1 MNLDTSQIDAI
12 GKLYLAIHTDKIMDI
27 TEYFNSIVCE
37 FNGIKT
43 ELTSDLALQILKFN
57 IDSLQHNGLNR
68 MLSNSPIY
76 LPIVF
81 FSNPIYTLNQNVSF
95 SLTGVSH
102 CDKMELIY
110 DKIKLA
116 NTFNVN
122 EFYPN
127 LTMKL
132 EVFEKPQFND
142 IKERL
147 SINITNNLQN
157 IFWMYKENKCI
168 KKNKYIHPVK
178 AIGFEGKYGSNNIVI
193 IKMNELSLH
202 NFYKP
207 KGFHKS
213 ENIYSLNPEQ
223 FECSQGVSK
232 YFEIIEIIQEI
243 NPEYIEEKNNLTQ
256 IVCLKSMYDVN
267 LII

>member
-1 MNLDTSQIDAI
+1 
-12 GKLYLAIHTDKIMDI
+12 MDI
-27 TEYFNSIVCE
+27 TDYFDCIVCK

-43 ELTSDLALQILKFN
+43 ELTSELAYQILKFN
-57 IDSLQHNGLNR
+57 IDISQYNGLNR

-76 LPIVF
+76 FPIVF
-81 FSNPIYTLNQNVSF
+81 FSNPIYILNQNISF
-95 SLTGVSH
+95 SLTGVSN
-102 CDKMELIY
+102 CKKIELAY

-127 LTMKL
+127 LTMQL

-147 SINITNNLQN
+147 SINVTNNLQN
-157 IFWMYKENKCI
+157 IYWMYKENKCI
-168 KKNKYIHPVK
+168 GKNNYIHPVK

-193 IKMNELSLH
+193 IKMNELLLH
-202 NFYKP
+202 DFYKP

-213 ENIYSLNPEQ
+213 ENMYSLNHEQ

-243 NPEYIEEKNNLTQ
+243 NPEYIEEKNNLSQ
-256 IVCLKSMYDVN
+256 IVCLKSVCHVN